1 MTTRDIRLYGD
12 PVLKS
17 KTKLIEE
24 IDGKTIKIIEDLKD
38 TLRETDTGIGLAAN
52 QIGIDKRIF
61 VYDLE
66 GNDKF
71 EVVINPEIVEA
82 DGEWTYEEG
91 CLSVPGL
98 HWPILR
104 PKVVHLKGINEKGN
118 EISIDADE
126 LLGRL
131 VQHELDHLDGK
142 LLIER
147 LDSDQLK
154 EAKSA
159 LREIATS
166 MLSSETEIYR
176 NIE

>member
-24 IDGKTIKIIEDLKD
+24 IDGKIIKIIDDLKD
-38 TLRETDTGIGLAAN
+38 TLRETDTGIGIAAN

-104 PKVVHLKGINEKGN
+104 PKVVHLKGMDENGN

-147 LDSDQLK
+147 LNSDQLK

-159 LREIATS
+159 LREIA
-166 MLSSETEIYR
+166 MENFPYIGWIPRE
-176 NIE
+176 